1 MEWPVVGFLRVVG
14 IAGGGKD
21 RNGGGGGG
29 GGGQWVVA
37 FVRADW
43 AWIFLEILKEQDR
56 HRVDIVLEL

>member
-29 GGGQWVVA
+29 GGGQ
-37 FVRADW
+37 
-43 AWIFLEILKEQDR
+43 
-56 HRVDIVLEL
+56 